1 MDLGVARELSKTFAL
16 QRQYCAFKMCM
27 KENMTIMCK
36 CAEDYRGKHVV

>member
-36 CAEDYRGKHVV
+36 CAEDYCGKHVV